1 MKLFG
6 TGILF
11 FLTILILA
19 SGCMNSS
26 PAPSPQPVA
35 TAPTLP
41 PATQVSPAVTPVPF
55 ITASPPQV
63 TVTIVHLIFPTKAW
77 KDSELHIAFST
88 PQNWNVTTMPVKLP
102 EGSQGLIYQ
111 TNLDPN
117 GAFNITTFPIS
128 LSDDQAYRDTFR
140 TWDPAPVQTTVTIN
154 GIVFDRFESSQ
165 NGKTHIGYVAQ
176 KASAN
181 DIGFSSVLE
190 YTTDTSR
197 PFDRE
202 DFEKVVASFSYFT
215 ARNASSVPGEEIPRI
230 RFTG

>member
-1 MKLFG
+1 M
-6 TGILF
+6 IY
-11 FLTILILA
+11 
-19 SGCMNSS
+19 
-26 PAPSPQPVA
+26 
-35 TAPTLP
+35 
-41 PATQVSPAVTPVPF
+41 
-55 ITASPPQV
+55 
-63 TVTIVHLIFPTKAW
+63 PTKAW
-77 KDSELHIAFST
+77 KDSGLHIAFSA
-88 PQNWNVTTMPVKLP
+88 PQNWNVTTMPVRLP

-117 GAFNITTFPIS
+117 RAFNLTTFPIS

-140 TWDPAPVQTTVTIN
+140 TWDPAPNQTTVRIN
-154 GIVFDRFESSQ
+154 GIVFDRFESTQS
-165 NGKTHIGYVAQ
+165 GRSHIGYVAQ

-190 YTTDTSR
+190 FTTDSSR